1 MLVLSRRMNE
11 SIMVGDDVV
20 ITVLSINGDRVRI
33 GIEAPS
39 SVIIYR
45 EEVFDA
51 INRTKSSETSDGT

>member
-39 SVIIYR
+39 SVIIYG